1 MFSQV
6 DPLLVVAVVLGA
18 GVVGGRIARSL
29 GVPGIT
35 GQIVAGV
42 LIGHSGFDLFSGA
55 VLAGLEGITE
65 FSLAFIAV
73 LVGSHLQFAR
83 LHNAGRRLFFML
95 LTEATI
101 TPLVTFLAIISLGGG
116 SWEMGLLLATMAVS
130 TAPATILCIVS
141 ETRSKGVFV
150 KTLVAA
156 VALNNVACIVLFEV
170 ARAWTRP
177 EGPGGGTPFLLLLA
191 AVALGVACGFL
202 LVWSTQRTVRRSS
215 LATASLAAILAA
227 AGIAA
232 TLEMSQMLTCLVLGS
247 TVANLAPRRENL
259 GAHAF
264 DALEGVIFTIFFTL
278 AGAHLELALLV
289 QAGALAIAVL
299 LGRAVGKLIAAD
311 LAMRLGGAPERV
323 RQALGRALLPQ
334 AGVAV
339 GLLLVISHDPAFALI
354 SKSLLAVGL
363 STVMVNELVG
373 PFMTRRALARSGDL
387 GRDRP
392 RVIDFIQEE
401 HIEMKLHASTM
412 EEAIVELSD
421 LLIRTNRLTTTREA
435 FIASVLE
442 REASAST
449 CVGGG
454 LAVPHARLEGRE
466 EIAGV
471 IGISREGLQVPTP
484 DGLPVHCIVLLAT
497 TDSLIDRHLEV
508 LAALARAI
516 SSHHDLGHRLFTAR
530 SPAHVYELLHAEESE
545 SFNAFLEEPA

>member
-299 LGRAVGKLIAAD
+299 LGRAVGKLIG
-311 LAMRLGGAPERV
+311 GGAPMAMAEGTGDRK
-323 RQALGRALLPQ
+323 RA
-334 AGVAV
+334 G
-339 GLLLVISHDPAFALI
+339 
-354 SKSLLAVGL
+354 
-363 STVMVNELVG
+363 
-373 PFMTRRALARSGDL
+373 
-387 GRDRP
+387 
-392 RVIDFIQEE
+392 
-401 HIEMKLHASTM
+401 
-412 EEAIVELSD
+412 
-421 LLIRTNRLTTTREA
+421 
-435 FIASVLE
+435 
-442 REASAST
+442 
-449 CVGGG
+449 
-454 LAVPHARLEGRE
+454 
-466 EIAGV
+466 
-471 IGISREGLQVPTP
+471 
-484 DGLPVHCIVLLAT
+484 
-497 TDSLIDRHLEV
+497 
-508 LAALARAI
+508 
-516 SSHHDLGHRLFTAR
+516 
-530 SPAHVYELLHAEESE
+530 
-545 SFNAFLEEPA
+545 